1 MADRGSPGADADLPT
16 FPGLS
21 PVTHD
26 HAHPEPSSWPMPEA
40 LGVLLIA
47 MAAVAYLVGVRR
59 HRSRGRWPRHR
70 TALWVTGLI
79 CLGAAWVGPLA
90 SAAHSGFTAHMGVHL
105 LLGMLAPLLLVLAA
119 PVTLALRTLPARHA
133 RVVSRVLRSPPVR
146 VLTHPVVAAVLN
158 AGGLWVLY
166 TTDLFALMHE
176 SHAVHVL
183 VHLHVFLAGLVFTVA
198 MIGPDPNP
206 HRASFRTRAVVLVL
220 FIAAHSILGRWLYG
234 HPPVGVDPADARVGA
249 QLMFYGGEVIDLALI
264 VLLFTGWYPGSRGR
278 GRYLPRNPSLT
289 TVHDHPAGQAGDSR
303 HTEETTP

>member
-1 MADRGSPGADADLPT
+1 M
-16 FPGLS
+16 
-21 PVTHD
+21 THD
-26 HAHPEPSSWPMPEA
+26 HAHPEPSSWPMPEV
-40 LGVLLIA
+40 LGVPLIA
-47 MAAVAYLVGVRR
+47 MAAAAYLMAAGR
-59 HRSRGRWPRHR
+59 HRRRGRWPRYR
-70 TALWVTGLI
+70 TALWIAGLL

-105 LLGMLAPLLLVLAA
+105 LMGMLAPLLLVLAA
-119 PVTLALRTLPARHA
+119 PVTLALRTLPTRHA
-133 RVVSRVLRSPPVR
+133 RVVSRVLRSPPAR

-183 VHLHVFLAGLVFTVA
+183 VHLHVFLAGLLFTVA

-220 FIAAHSILGRWLYG
+220 FIGAHSILGRWLYG
-234 HPPVGVDPADARVGA
+234 HPPAGIDPADARVGA

-264 VLLFTGWYPGSRGR
+264 VLLFTGWYPGSRLRDRFLPGNPALARSTDHLAGR
-278 GRYLPRNPSLT
+278 SGGSPQS
-289 TVHDHPAGQAGDSR
+289 
-303 HTEETTP
+303 EETTR